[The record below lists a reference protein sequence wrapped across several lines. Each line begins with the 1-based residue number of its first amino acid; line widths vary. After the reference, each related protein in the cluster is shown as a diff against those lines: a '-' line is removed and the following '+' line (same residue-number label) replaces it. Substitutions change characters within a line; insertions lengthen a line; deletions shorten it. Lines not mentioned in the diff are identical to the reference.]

1 MATGITESDVW
12 TAADA
17 LLLEGA
23 RPTIE
28 RVRQKIGR
36 GSPNTVSPYL
46 ETWFKALGARIRDPR
61 AFASQEAVPDPVA
74 QAVARLWDAALE
86 LARAEQ
92 TAAQRDA
99 QAELAAQ
106 RQANA
111 DEAERL
117 RQHALALAARE
128 DDMRLSL
135 AVAGTQLEAAESRL
149 RAAEAQLRQRD
160 AQWDAAQAQ
169 LAESRAAEQAL
180 QAQAEQAR
188 DAHAQAQSAL
198 ESRHAAHERRWL
210 NELDAERSAAKRLQS
225 KLDEAVAAS
234 QRKTAALEAE
244 LLRAGERQQTGERE
258 AQARFAEQAARLT
271 RLEAE
276 LAAAHSAAELAAGSA
291 RAREESLEQLRS
303 AAQTQTAELQARI
316 REQDGQLA
324 ALTRHLM
331 MLTTPAP
338 AAPEMATG
346 QGSD

>member
-1 MATGITESDVW
+1 M
-12 TAADA
+12 
-17 LLLEGA
+17 
-23 RPTIE
+23 
-28 RVRQKIGR
+28 RQKIGR

-46 ETWFKALGARIRDPR
+46 ETWFRR
-61 AFASQEAVPDPVA
+61 
-74 QAVARLWDAALE
+74 W
-86 LARAEQ
+86 ARAS
-92 TAAQRDA
+92 AI
-99 QAELAAQ
+99 LAPSPA
-106 RQANA
+106 RKPCPIRSRRRRRVYGTPRWSWRARNRPPPSATRKPNWRRSANA

-135 AVAGTQLEAAESRL
+135 AVAGTQLEAPSRAC
-149 RAAEAQLRQRD
+149 AAEAQLRQRD

-225 KLDEAVAAS
+225 KLDEAVAEG
-234 QRKTAALEAE
+234 QRKAAALETE
-244 LLRAGERQQTGERE
+244 LARAGERLRKTERE

-276 LAAAHSAAELAAGSA
+276 LVSARSAAEQAAGNA
-291 RAREESLEQLRS
+291 KEREASLEQLRGRPR
-303 AAQTQTAELQARI
+303 LR
-316 REQDGQLA
+316 RRRC
-324 ALTRHLM
+324 RHGFERRTSSWL
-331 MLTTPAP
+331 L
-338 AAPEMATG
+338 
-346 QGSD
+346 

>member
-74 QAVARLWDAALE
+74 QAAARSWDAALE

-135 AVAGTQLEAAESRL
+135 AVAGTQLEAAG
-149 RAAEAQLRQRD
+149 AAP
-160 AQWDAAQAQ
+160 
-169 LAESRAAEQAL
+169 
-180 QAQAEQAR
+180 AR
-188 DAHAQAQSAL
+188 G
-198 ESRHAAHERRWL
+198 RG
-210 NELDAERSAAKRLQS
+210 
-225 KLDEAVAAS
+225 AVA
-234 QRKTAALEAE
+234 
-244 LLRAGERQQTGERE
+244 
-258 AQARFAEQAARLT
+258 
-271 RLEAE
+271 
-276 LAAAHSAAELAAGSA
+276 
-291 RAREESLEQLRS
+291 
-303 AAQTQTAELQARI
+303 
-316 REQDGQLA
+316 
-324 ALTRHLM
+324 
-331 MLTTPAP
+331 PA
-338 AAPEMATG
+338 
-346 QGSD
+346 

>member
-1 MATGITESDVW
+1 MGCRAGP
-12 TAADA
+12 A
-17 LLLEGA
+17 
-23 RPTIE
+23 
-28 RVRQKIGR
+28 GR
-36 GSPNTVSPYL
+36 
-46 ETWFKALGARIRDPR
+46 I
-61 AFASQEAVPDPVA
+61 
-74 QAVARLWDAALE
+74 
-86 LARAEQ
+86 
-92 TAAQRDA
+92 
-99 QAELAAQ
+99 
-106 RQANA
+106 
-111 DEAERL
+111 
-117 RQHALALAARE
+117 
-128 DDMRLSL
+128 
-135 AVAGTQLEAAESRL
+135 
-149 RAAEAQLRQRD
+149 
-160 AQWDAAQAQ
+160 
-169 LAESRAAEQAL
+169 RAAEQAL

>member
-74 QAVARLWDAALE
+74 QAAARLWDAALE

-92 TAAQRDA
+92 AAAQRDA

-106 RQANA
+106 RRPMPTKPNA
-111 DEAERL
+111 CASMPWRW
-117 RQHALALAARE
+117 RRGKTTCGSAWPWPARSSK
-128 DDMRLSL
+128 RP
-135 AVAGTQLEAAESRL
+135 SRAC
-149 RAAEAQLRQRD
+149 AAEAQLRQRD

-225 KLDEAVAAS
+225 AGRGRRRRPTQGGRAGDRTGARRRTPAEDGTRGPGPVCRAGGAVDSVGGGAGLGALGGGAGGREREGAGS
-234 QRKTAALEAE
+234 QPGTAA
-244 LLRAGERQQTGERE
+244 R
-258 AQARFAEQAARLT
+258 
-271 RLEAE
+271 
-276 LAAAHSAAELAAGSA
+276 AAE
-291 RAREESLEQLRS
+291 
-303 AAQTQTAELQARI
+303 TQATALQARI
-316 REQDGQLA
+316 RAQDEQLA

-338 AAPEMATG
+338 AASDATTG
-346 QGSD
+346 QGND

>member
-17 LLLEGA
+17 LLEGA

-46 ETWFKALGARIRDPR
+46 ETWFKRCAHPRSSRLRQPGGRARSGRAGGGASMGRRAGAGARGTD
-61 AFASQEAVPDPVA
+61 
-74 QAVARLWDAALE
+74 
-86 LARAEQ
+86 
-92 TAAQRDA
+92 AAQRDA

-117 RQHALALAARE
+117 RQHAWRWRRGKTYAAAWPWPAHSSKRP
-128 DDMRLSL
+128 
-135 AVAGTQLEAAESRL
+135 SRL
-149 RAAEAQLRQRD
+149 RAAEAQCASVMPSGMR
-160 AQWDAAQAQ
+160 AQAQ

-198 ESRHAAHERRWL
+198 ESRHAALSRRWL

-225 KLDEAVAAS
+225 S
-234 QRKTAALEAE
+234 WTRPSR
-244 LLRAGERQQTGERE
+244 RANARRPRWRQSCTRRERQQTGERE
-258 AQARFAEQAARLT
+258 AQPGLPNRR
-271 RLEAE
+271 R
-276 LAAAHSAAELAAGSA
+276 G
-291 RAREESLEQLRS
+291 
-303 AAQTQTAELQARI
+303 
-316 REQDGQLA
+316 
-324 ALTRHLM
+324 
-331 MLTTPAP
+331 
-338 AAPEMATG
+338 
-346 QGSD
+346 

>member
-74 QAVARLWDAALE
+74 QAAARLWDAALE

-117 RQHALALAARE
+117 RQHALALARE

-149 RAAEAQLRQRD
+149 RAAEAQCASVMPSGMPRRPSWPNPARRNRRCRRRRNKPATRMRRPNPRSNPPRRARAPLAQRTGRGTQRRQ
-160 AQWDAAQAQ
+160 APAVQAGRGRRGEPTQ
-169 LAESRAAEQAL
+169 DGRAGGRAATRRGTPADRGTRGPGPVCRTGGAADKAGGGTGRGAL
-180 QAQAEQAR
+180 
-188 DAHAQAQSAL
+188 
-198 ESRHAAHERRWL
+198 
-210 NELDAERSAAKRLQS
+210 
-225 KLDEAVAAS
+225 
-234 QRKTAALEAE
+234 
-244 LLRAGERQQTGERE
+244 GGGTGGRERE
-258 AQARFAEQAARLT
+258 G
-271 RLEAE
+271 
-276 LAAAHSAAELAAGSA
+276 AG
-291 RAREESLEQLRS
+291 RAWNS